1 MGLLLTWARACAL
14 HFEGFEGRERASGSD
29 GRGTEVCGSRALPS
43 PLLSPPLPAAGDAS
57 LWVQAQSFTGSRAHL
72 LPLVLGTFKL
82 QKGRD
87 NVFLSACWAESLAQ
101 RRFQ

>member
-14 HFEGFEGRERASGSD
+14 HFEGFEGRERASASD
-29 GRGTEVCGSRALPS
+29 GHGTEVCGSRALPS
-43 PLLSPPLPAAGDAS
+43 PLLSPPLPAAGGPS
-57 LWVQAQSFTGSRAHL
+57 LWVPAQSFPGSRAHL